1 MFSAALLA
9 VICFGCVVAAI
20 ELAGADW
27 PWRGPR
33 TAILLWQAIGLSWG
47 IAAIGTLL
55 GFGLSPYGRGV
66 AWGAIDLAIDAAHH
80 RAAEKLGWFH
90 LAVTITGLVLA
101 GMLVFML
108 AAAGVDVI
116 RARRRHRTLLNLVG
130 HGDPDVPG
138 ALIVDHPA
146 ATAYCVPGVRAR
158 VVVSAGA
165 LRLLDHAELAA
176 VLAHERTHARWR
188 HDLVLLPFNALRRML
203 PASQVAGDAERSV
216 GLLVEMSADDGA
228 ARSLAAGERR
238 PLATALLRIGA
249 AGGDT
254 PCGALGAGGEV
265 VLRVNR
271 LLRPAPSLP
280 ARARLTALVAAI
292 ALIATPVML
301 LCVPM

>member
-1 MFSAALLA
+1 MFAAALLA
-9 VICFGCVVAAI
+9 VISFGCVVAAI

-47 IAAIGTLL
+47 VAAIGVLL
-55 GFGLSPYGRGV
+55 GFGLSPYDRGV
-66 AWGAIDLAIDAAHH
+66 VWGLIDLVIDVTNH
-80 RAAEKLGWFH
+80 RVVAKLGWFH
-90 LAVTITGLVLA
+90 LGITVAGLVL
-101 GMLVFML
+101 GGLLLFML
-108 AAAGVDVI
+108 AAAGVDVL
-116 RARRRHRTLLNLVG
+116 RARRRHRSLLALVG

-138 ALIVDHPA
+138 ALVVDHPA
-146 ATAYCVPGVRAR
+146 ATAYCVPGVRAQ

-165 LRLLDHAELAA
+165 LQLLDQAELAA

-203 PASQVAGDAERSV
+203 PGSQVAGDAERSV

-228 ARSLAAGERR
+228 ARGAPR

-249 AGGDT
+249 AGGAA
-254 PCGALGAGGEV
+254 PCGALGVEGGEV

-271 LLRPAPSLP
+271 LLKPAPALS
-280 ARARLTALVAAI
+280 ARARLTALIAAVA
-292 ALIATPVML
+292 LVTVPVVL
-301 LCVPM
+301 LCLPL

>member
-1 MFSAALLA
+1 MFAAALLA
-9 VICFGCVVAAI
+9 VVCFGCVVAAI

-47 IAAIGTLL
+47 VAAIGTLL

-66 AWGAIDLAIDAAHH
+66 AWGGIDLLIDVAHH
-80 RAAEKLGWFH
+80 RAVQKLGWFH
-90 LAVTITGLVLA
+90 LGVTIAGLVL
-101 GMLVFML
+101 GGVLLFMV
-108 AAAGVDVI
+108 AAAGVEVI
-116 RARRRHRTLLNLVG
+116 RARRRHRTLLALVG

-146 ATAYCVPGVRAR
+146 ATAYCVPGVRAQ

-203 PASQVAGDAERSV
+203 PSSQVAGDAERSV

-228 ARSLAAGERR
+228 ARGARR

-249 AGGDT
+249 AGGGT
-254 PCGALGAGGEV
+254 PCGALGVGGGEV

-280 ARARLTALVAAI
+280 ARARLTALIAAVS
-292 ALIATPVML
+292 LLTVPVLL
-301 LCVPM
+301 LCVPL